1 MPHLRH
7 CLSCRLLTGDVEG
20 EGERQLTCQEAA
32 KRLEDYIRVEST
44 ITERCYIL
52 FGIYYA
58 IIAAS
63 MGYVLSNLDKQND
76 LPVTYGC
83 LALFTFSFISLI
95 YVTKAMK
102 PHDFYAKGRDPEE
115 FRIPEYVKY
124 FQKCPKADKK
134 KNVLADE
141 LVMLQES
148 ISKQRALN
156 EKRAGQISASL
167 SFLATG
173 SCITAILFIITYIIL
188 W

>member
-1 MPHLRH
+1 ME
-7 CLSCRLLTGDVEG
+7 RLNDE
-20 EGERQLTCQEAA
+20 QLNVLDKEILEFYCQEAA

-83 LALFTFSFISLI
+83 LVLFTFSFISLI

>member
-1 MPHLRH
+1 ME
-7 CLSCRLLTGDVEG
+7 RLNDE
-20 EGERQLTCQEAA
+20 QLNVLDKEILEFYCQEAA

-76 LPVTYGC
+76 LPVTYGR

-102 PHDFYAKGRDPEE
+102 PHDFYAKGRRSG
-115 FRIPEYVKY
+115 RIQNTGICKI
-124 FQKCPKADKK
+124 FPK
-134 KNVLADE
+134 
-141 LVMLQES
+141 MSES
-148 ISKQRALN
+148 
-156 EKRAGQISASL
+156 G
-167 SFLATG
+167 
-173 SCITAILFIITYIIL
+173 
-188 W
+188 

>member
-1 MPHLRH
+1 
-7 CLSCRLLTGDVEG
+7 
-20 EGERQLTCQEAA
+20 
-32 KRLEDYIRVEST
+32 
-44 ITERCYIL
+44 
-52 FGIYYA
+52 
-58 IIAAS
+58 
-63 MGYVLSNLDKQND
+63 
-76 LPVTYGC
+76 
-83 LALFTFSFISLI
+83 
-95 YVTKAMK
+95 MK